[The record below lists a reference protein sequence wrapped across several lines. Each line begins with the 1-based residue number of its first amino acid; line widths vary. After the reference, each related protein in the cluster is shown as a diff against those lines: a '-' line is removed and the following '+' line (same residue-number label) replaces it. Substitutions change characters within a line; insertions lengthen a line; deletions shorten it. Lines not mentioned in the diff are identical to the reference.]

1 MVYFCNDQISCNIWF
16 MRCIKIYLLNK
27 HSFIMVING
36 KKVSREAT
44 FWSQM
49 YIFKPVLSAEQ
60 IRQVKR

>member
-1 MVYFCNDQISCNIWF
+1 
-16 MRCIKIYLLNK
+16 
-27 HSFIMVING
+27 MVING